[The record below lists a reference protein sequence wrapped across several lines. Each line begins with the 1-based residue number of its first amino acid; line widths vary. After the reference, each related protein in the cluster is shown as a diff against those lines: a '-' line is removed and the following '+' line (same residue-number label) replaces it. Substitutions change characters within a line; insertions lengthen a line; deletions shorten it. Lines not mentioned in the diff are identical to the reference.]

1 MLQPTEIEVEIEME
15 LISDGIDENCHTQY
29 VKVPKLDVYGCLI
42 LKKL

>member
-1 MLQPTEIEVEIEME
+1 ME
-15 LISDGIDENCHTQY
+15 KIPDGLDESCHIQY